1 MNANREKSYKKL
13 YSNYVIFLLLGE
25 IFENYKKLEGIILII
40 VLAHKYQILF
50 LVFIIQN
57 NYYPQGDSLL
67 NNIL

>member
-1 MNANREKSYKKL
+1 MQIEKKSYKKL

>member
-1 MNANREKSYKKL
+1 MQIEKKSYKKL
-13 YSNYVIFLLLGE
+13 YSNYIIFLLLGE

-57 NYYPQGDSLL
+57 NYPHGDSLL